1 MELLR
6 ERRRWRRG
14 FIPPP
19 PPPPTGCSIERG
31 VAHRFYVMFVLF
43 CLSLCWALCR
53 QLTVWACVCVCALS
67 EEEWAVGKW
76 VWEEVGWQHRP
87 GTNNGGRI
95 QKAKSCIIIL
105 FRKNQ
110 SKVYDADDSCV
121 AMNVWKLNSVFNFM
135 LPRLSRVNSR
145 PLAWVCIVEDL
156 DFKNVIYYKY

>member
-19 PPPPTGCSIERG
+19 PPPTGCSTERG

-53 QLTVWACVCVCALS
+53 QLTVWGCVCALR
-67 EEEWAVGKW
+67 EDGWAVGKW
-76 VWEEVGWQHRP
+76 VWGEVGWQHRP

-121 AMNVWKLNSVFNFM
+121 AMNVRKLNSVCNFM
-135 LPRLSRVNSR
+135 LPRLSRF
-145 PLAWVCIVEDL
+145 LAWVCIVEDL
-156 DFKNVIYYKY
+156 DFKKVIYYKY